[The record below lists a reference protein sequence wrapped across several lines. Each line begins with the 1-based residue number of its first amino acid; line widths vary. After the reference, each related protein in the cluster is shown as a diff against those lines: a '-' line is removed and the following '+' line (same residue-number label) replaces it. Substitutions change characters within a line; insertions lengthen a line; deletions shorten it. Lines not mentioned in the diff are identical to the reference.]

1 MLMYSMAIFIGMLIW
16 DFCMALLASSFR
28 RYLNERMLHGL
39 SVLAGLSLL
48 GFGAYFGYQGI
59 MALIG

>member
-1 MLMYSMAIFIGMLIW
+1 MLMYSIAIFIGMLIW
-16 DFCMALLASSFR
+16 DFSMALLASSFR
-28 RYLNERMLHGL
+28 RYLSERVLHGL